1 MNGPPGD
8 EPGDLWISSQ
18 LQASAAGVHCMCS
31 AASCGCRLDTA
42 ERKRRNSVC
51 DDNGDCKGGLWI
63 GECVCVHT
71 LKHKDESAEGG
82 GVVLALRGEKCGFI
96 HIKGSCLRPI
106 PTLDLPRCVSVCVS
120 APGKPGIDIQL
131 STELIQVSTGDRRA
145 SQHHKSFHRR

>member
-1 MNGPPGD
+1 MISGSRPSCRPLLLGFTVCAAPPPVAAD
-8 EPGDLWISSQ
+8 WIQ
-18 LQASAAGVHCMCS
+18 RRGRGETVCVMIMEIVKVV
-31 AASCGCRLDTA
+31 CGL
-42 ERKRRNSVC
+42 ES
-51 DDNGDCKGGLWI
+51 
-63 GECVCVHT
+63 VCVHT

>member
-1 MNGPPGD
+1 M
-8 EPGDLWISSQ
+8 
-18 LQASAAGVHCMCS
+18 
-31 AASCGCRLDTA
+31 
-42 ERKRRNSVC
+42 C
-51 DDNGDCKGGLWI
+51 DDNGDCKGGLRI

-71 LKHKDESAEGG
+71 LKHKDESAGRGG

-120 APGKPGIDIQL
+120 APGKPSIDIQL
-131 STELIQVSTGDRRA
+131 STELIRGSAGDRRA